1 MYKIKELEEKVK
13 ESLYKQSNLVLKIE
27 EKEIQQERIV
37 QDLSLD
43 KRNL

>member
-1 MYKIKELEEKVK
+1 MSKIKELEAKVK
-13 ESLYKQSNLVLKIE
+13 ESEYQQSNLVLKIE
-27 EKEIQQERIV
+27 EKEIQQERNV